1 MQLFGAMNFS
11 LRDILDIV
19 LVTLVVYY
27 GYRLVRQSR
36 AVPILGGVALFLVL
50 TFVSH
55 RTQLETLSWLFDS
68 ISGYFVIGILVVLQ
82 PELRRLFYQIG
93 QARWY
98 RTFIQIQQVPVD
110 EIVSSCK
117 QMSEIKCGALIAI
130 VNKVGLKQFSES
142 GVQINGRASRELLAA
157 IFYGKNPLH
166 DGAVVI
172 EGQTILAAACYL
184 PMSTS
189 GEVKRSYGARHR
201 AALGLSEDSDSLVLV
216 VSETTGK
223 ISASFL
229 GDMKENVDQAKLR
242 KLLIA
247 FNQNNIVE
255 EWKKL

>member
-1 MQLFGAMNFS
+1 MNFS
-11 LRDILDIV
+11 LRDIFDIV
-19 LVTLVVYY
+19 LVALVVYY

-55 RTQLETLSWLFDS
+55 RSQLETLSWLFDS

-98 RTFIQIQQVPVD
+98 RTFIQVQQIPVD
-110 EIVSSCK
+110 EITAACK
-117 QMSEIKCGALIAI
+117 QMSDIKCGALMAI
-130 VNKVGLKQFSES
+130 VNKVGLKQYSES
-142 GVQINGRASRELLAA
+142 GVQVGARISRELLAA

-172 EGQTILAAACYL
+172 EGQNILAAACYL

-189 GEVKRSYGARHR
+189 REVKRSYGARHR
-201 AALGLSEDSDSLVLV
+201 AALGLSEDSDGLIIV

-223 ISASFL
+223 ISLALL
-229 GDMKENVDQAKLR
+229 GEMKENIDQARLR
-242 KLLIA
+242 KILIA
-247 FNQNNIVE
+247 FNQNNLVE
-255 EWKKL
+255 EWRTL